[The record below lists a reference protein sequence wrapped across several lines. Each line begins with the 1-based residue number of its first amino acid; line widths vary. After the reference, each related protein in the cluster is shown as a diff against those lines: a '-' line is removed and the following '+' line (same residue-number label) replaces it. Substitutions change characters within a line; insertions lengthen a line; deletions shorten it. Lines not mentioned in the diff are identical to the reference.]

1 MFELYLDSADVSQIR
16 RFNSCLSLSGITTN
30 PSILA
35 SARVG
40 LTALLEELAELLGKK
55 ARFFAQVVSEDV
67 DGMVAE
73 AIRLHTLPYDLV
85 VKVPATESGLT
96 AIRRIKAD
104 RIPIPVLATAIYS
117 TQQGFLAAISGADY
131 LAPYV
136 NRIDMLGA
144 DGVAV
149 VADLQRLLTQQNLNC
164 KILAASFKSSRQA
177 MAVIQCGVGAIT
189 LSAEIA
195 DQMLKHPAVLPA
207 VQQFSHDWQAVFG
220 SKLSYQS

>member
-16 RFNSCLSLSGITTN
+16 RFNGCLPLSGITTN

-40 LTALLEELAELLGKK
+40 LTALLEELDDLLGKMT
-55 ARFFAQVVSEDV
+55 RFFAQVVSEDV

-73 AIRLHTLPYDLV
+73 AMRLHALPYDLV
-85 VKVPATESGLT
+85 VKVPATENGLT
-96 AIRRIKAD
+96 AIKRIKAE
-104 RIPIPVLATAIYS
+104 RIPVLATAIYS
-117 TQQGFLAAISGADY
+117 LQQGFLAALAGADY

-149 VADLQRLLTQQNLNC
+149 VRDLQGLLTQQNLDC
-164 KILAASFKSSRQA
+164 KILAASFKNTRQA
-177 MAVIQCGVGAIT
+177 MAVMQCGIGAIT
-189 LSAEIA
+189 LPPEIA
-195 DQMLKHPAVLPA
+195 EQMLEHPAVLAA
-207 VQQFSHDWQAVFG
+207 VQQFSDDWRAVFG